1 MLDIRYLGIVYAM
14 AHDKTVR
21 LKQQIIESTDD
32 LLYHKGFNLMSFSD
46 IAEASGVPRGN
57 INYHFKTKNDILA
70 AVIEYRIEQMNQMLD
85 TWNDEIKS
93 PLERLKRYSNIP
105 AVELNNV
112 VRYGCPMG
120 SLNTE
125 LGKSQGMLQSIS
137 RGQYD
142 AFLAWIKKQFKQLV
156 PEQNANHLAMH
167 LLVMTQGL
175 AVMSQSYEDRS
186 LVRREIKII
195 EAWLDALVK

>member
-1 MLDIRYLGIVYAM
+1 MLDIRYLGIVYGM